1 METKFEKHILTT
13 AVPFSKLEEL
23 VKRATAERHYT
34 IQTYLEWCDA
44 KNNPNLDKASLQ
56 KYADNVNSGK
66 TNLTETLL
74 LLHTSAAAIAR
85 ELFEMDNISIKE

>member
-1 METKFEKHILTT
+1 METKFENHILTT

-44 KNNPNLDKASLQ
+44 KNNPNIDKESLQ
-56 KYADNVNSGK
+56 KYVDNVNSGK

-74 LLHTSAAAIAR
+74 LLYTSAAAIAR
-85 ELFEMDNISIKE
+85 ELSEMDKISVKE